1 MVSMAAAAVVLPF
14 LPLLPRQI
22 LLLNFLSDI
31 PGMTIAADRVDLE
44 IIDRPHGWD
53 TRHLR
58 NFMIMFGLIS
68 SAFDLL
74 TFWILRVGFH
84 ADAALFRTGWFIE
97 STATELAVMLVLR
110 TRRPAWRSRP
120 ATALVATSAL
130 IAAVT
135 VALPFTSAAGDLG
148 LTHPSLAVLASLVA
162 ITAAYIATTESAKHV
177 KEHAHAGA

>member
-31 PGMTIAADRVDLE
+31 PGMTIAADRVDPE
-44 IIDRPHGWD
+44 IVDRPHGWD

-58 NFMIMFGLIS
+58 NFMITFGLIS
-68 SAFDLL
+68 SAFDLM
-74 TFWILRVGFH
+74 TFWVLRVGFH
-84 ADAALFRTGWFIE
+84 ASADLFRTGWLIE

-120 ATALVATSAL
+120 ATALIATSAL
-130 IAAVT
+130 IAAIT
-135 VALPFTSAAGDLG
+135 IGLPYTGAAGDLG
-148 LTHPSLAVLASLVA
+148 LTHPSLAVLAALIA
-162 ITAAYIATTESAKHV
+162 ITTAYIATTELAKHI
-177 KEHAHAGA
+177 KERATGAR